1 MFSPQHGAPA
11 PAVGARK
18 YAQTHAISS
27 AIGRCWPSADL
38 TAARGGG
45 LYDMKK
51 LMFPGANVFNT
62 SWFLPIKCV
71 IPCTFLAVY
80 HTHFSQK

>member
-1 MFSPQHGAPA
+1 MFSPQHGTAA
-11 PAVGARK
+11 PAVGART

-27 AIGRCWPSADL
+27 AMGRCWPSADL

-51 LMFPGANVFNT
+51 LMFPGANVFQHVRV
-62 SWFLPIKCV
+62 SSDKACYSLHVPGFHC
-71 IPCTFLAVY
+71 
-80 HTHFSQK
+80 SQK